1 MALKSGKS
9 IVTAILLSS
18 SSIIIDAIVEL
29 SETFL
34 QILASVISRKAA
46 FSSERLSVLIP
57 RLVSFLI
64 NPVASVLASADAP
77 VTLSA
82 AWIYASFLLTA
93 VLISFALA
101 SSIYW
106 SLANAFKKLPRTFSS
121 VKSVSARLALF
132 ALSLGLA
139 SVNFCNSAV
148 PETDNSVAASIVTLT
163 L

>member
-93 VLISFALA
+93 VLISQGIIPR
-101 SSIYW
+101 SS
-106 SLANAFKKLPRTFSS
+106 
-121 VKSVSARLALF
+121 
-132 ALSLGLA
+132 
-139 SVNFCNSAV
+139 
-148 PETDNSVAASIVTLT
+148 AA
-163 L
+163 